1 MELEQELEWNEAQN
15 IEISV
20 DLVAAAKRQLQ
31 FLATVDRN
39 RYLYDGPALERAIYR
54 YNACWLPL
62 LAQHSES
69 QISEGP
75 LVQYKSDCEKLY
87 GRILD
92 SSNVLSS
99 VQGTCQRQTE
109 EIWNTLYPEE
119 PYNFNLTRAFS
130 EHISETLPG
139 IEKYTQYDLVSAA
152 KRQSPFF
159 YQVSRPHMSNDHFLE
174 GAVARYKGFL
184 HLIKRNKEKFI
195 RRFCVPTYDIDLIWH
210 THLLHPVDYFKDL
223 SEVLGK
229 VLEHDDMDSDRT
241 EGKKLDVGFSGTTK
255 QWEETFGRR
264 YWRAGA
270 MYRGSAPSPL
280 TTTPVFLSDMIG
292 KEVVASNEFQKL
304 IQLPQLKVVEVLLEF
319 VGVKNLPEGHKGSL
333 FVSFCKK
340 QADTIFKGNRN
351 LSILSESGEK
361 QVAFFQCE
369 PTGELLFQLKSH
381 STSNLPLKRTPKV
394 LGSTSLFLQDFLA
407 PVSELSVEKWL
418 ELVPSSSI
426 VISKPIGLR
435 VAVSFTVPSPAPH
448 VLRMVCSQRFPK
460 SSCFFPLPGK
470 VRHAKSMVHVIDE
483 TGAELLSLQMRDLR
497 KDKAKEN
504 CILSREVI
512 GIMASGERRT
522 LADFVGTGWFLMD
535 SHWSLHFRK
544 NSCHDGHLFELSG
557 NRMVKFFPGRKLG
570 YEPNHCVKHR
580 SEKDFMTAVD
590 FSMEDP
596 YGKEVAL
603 LDLKSGIFNV
613 KEEWMVVPGITAAFI
628 LADVFKKGGYDGFAV
643 NFKNME
649 MESLAEEANV
659 DINAAISENGN
670 LSGGGCGGKCGSSCG
685 NALKI
690 FENDNLS
697 GGKCGS
703 SCGNAFKSGGCGGS
717 GCRNMV
723 KSSGCGN
730 MVMSGGCG
738 GCGGS
743 FENISKSGGG
753 CGTKS
758 DHSCAEEHSKEA
770 TF

>member
-1 MELEQELEWNEAQN
+1 MVGGCSWCLIQPRKKTVHVQPFILGLIQQELA
-15 IEISV
+15 
-20 DLVAAAKRQLQ
+20 R
-31 FLATVDRN
+31 
-39 RYLYDGPALERAIYR
+39 RA
-54 YNACWLPL
+54 N
-62 LAQHSES
+62 
-69 QISEGP
+69 
-75 LVQYKSDCEKLY
+75 
-87 GRILD
+87 
-92 SSNVLSS
+92 
-99 VQGTCQRQTE
+99 
-109 EIWNTLYPEE
+109 
-119 PYNFNLTRAFS
+119 
-130 EHISETLPG
+130 
-139 IEKYTQYDLVSAA
+139 
-152 KRQSPFF
+152 
-159 YQVSRPHMSNDHFLE
+159 
-174 GAVARYKGFL
+174 
-184 HLIKRNKEKFI
+184 
-195 RRFCVPTYDIDLIWH
+195 
-210 THLLHPVDYFKDL
+210 
-223 SEVLGK
+223 
-229 VLEHDDMDSDRT
+229 
-241 EGKKLDVGFSGTTK
+241 
-255 QWEETFGRR
+255 
-264 YWRAGA
+264 
-270 MYRGSAPSPL
+270 
-280 TTTPVFLSDMIG
+280 
-292 KEVVASNEFQKL
+292 
-304 IQLPQLKVVEVLLEF
+304 
-319 VGVKNLPEGHKGSL
+319 KGSL

-418 ELVPSSSI
+418 ELVPSSSS

-504 CILSREVI
+504 CILSKEVI

-544 NSCHDGHLFELSG
+544 NSGHDGHLFELSG

-570 YEPNHCVKHR
+570 YEPNRCVKHR

-643 NFKNME
+643 NCKNME

>member
-1 MELEQELEWNEAQN
+1 MIKRARNKVLEAKQRIERMELEQEFEWNEAQN

-20 DLVAAAKRQLQ
+20 DLVAAAKRHLQ
-31 FLATVDRN
+31 FLAIVDRN

-62 LAQHSES
+62 LAKHSES

-75 LVQYKSDCEKLY
+75 LVVPLDCEWVWHCHRLNPVQYKSDCEKLY

-119 PYNFNLTRAFS
+119 PYNFNLTRGFS

-159 YQVSRPHMSNDHFLE
+159 YQVSRPHMNNDHFLE
-174 GAVARYKGFL
+174 GSVARYKGFL

-210 THLLHPVDYFKDL
+210 THQLHPVDYCKDL

-241 EGKKLDVGFSGTTK
+241 KGKKLDVGFSGTTK

-280 TTTPVFLSDMIG
+280 TTTTCLSDMTG
-292 KEVVASNEFQKL
+292 KEVVASDEFQKI
-304 IQLPQLKVVEVLLEF
+304 IQLPQLEVVEVLLEF

-333 FVSFCKK
+333 FVSFSKK
-340 QADTIFKGNRN
+340 QPDTIFKANRN

-361 QVAFFQCE
+361 QVASFQCE
-369 PTGELLFQLKSH
+369 PTGELLFELKSH
-381 STSNLPLKRTPKV
+381 STSNLPLKRAPKV

-418 ELVPSSSI
+418 ELVPSSSS

-448 VLRMVCSQRFPK
+448 MLRMICSQLFPK

-470 VRHAKSMVHVIDE
+470 VRHAKSMVHIIDE
-483 TGAELLSLQMRDLR
+483 TGEELLSLQMRDSR
-497 KDKAKEN
+497 KDKEKEN
-504 CILSREVI
+504 CILSKEVI
-512 GIMASGERRT
+512 GIMASGETRT
-522 LADFVGTGWFLMD
+522 LADFAGTGWFLMD

-544 NSCHDGHLFELSG
+544 NSGHDGHLFELSG

-570 YEPNHCVKHR
+570 YEPNHCEKHR
-580 SEKDFMTAVD
+580 SEKDFMTAVE

-643 NFKNME
+643 NLKNLE
-649 MESLAEEANV
+649 MESLGEEVNV
-659 DINAAISENGN
+659 DINAAISENVN
-670 LSGGGCGGKCGSSCG
+670 LSGGGCGGKC
-685 NALKI
+685 
-690 FENDNLS
+690 
-697 GGKCGS
+697 
-703 SCGNAFKSGGCGGS
+703 
-717 GCRNMV
+717 V
-723 KSSGCGN
+723 W
-730 MVMSGGCG
+730 
-738 GCGGS
+738 
-743 FENISKSGGG
+743 
-753 CGTKS
+753 
-758 DHSCAEEHSKEA
+758 
-770 TF
+770 